1 MKHKNHTVIIYCF
14 CLILLIPVVQTRA
27 QTASVLPVQYEELT
41 ALKFEAALEQAGQT
55 CIIPLGILEKHGPH
69 LPLGTDLLS
78 VRALAITAAGKEY
91 AIVFPP
97 YYVGQIYEAKHQPG
111 TVAYSPDLVWNYLQE
126 TCDELS
132 RNGVKKIIL
141 VNGHGGNNS
150 FLAYFCQVQLASRK
164 NYAVYLFKP
173 VEDPEI
179 SKKIESLRK
188 TKVDGH
194 AGEMETSGMLKTH
207 PDLVHMDVAGS
218 QSGDDQNRITD
229 LPDAYVGI
237 WWYARFP
244 NHYAGDGRA
253 ADKKLGELLFN
264 NEVEQLVK
272 MIRAVKQD
280 TMVLKL
286 QDQFFDQTDNPLKTP
301 Q

>member
-41 ALKFEAALEQAGQT
+41 ALKFEAALGQAGQT

-173 VEDPEI
+173 VDDPEI